1 MTDRQSPMT
10 DAVAQRRQLMLSGV
24 GSILLASVLIGAMAV
39 CVRVASR
46 GMPAVQITFVRFLGS
61 LLLLVAVNGSA
72 SLRPQGTPLRALLLR
87 GLLGS
92 LSIILYFTAI
102 QWAGAA
108 LATLLHC
115 TYPVSTAI
123 IAVVM
128 LGEPLSLRLAIA
140 LVLNLIGV
148 AVVVGPGAE
157 MSSGAVF
164 GSVCALGA
172 SLLAGGALTTA
183 RSLRAKENALLIT
196 TYFMA
201 VGTIV
206 TTPALL
212 SGPPVFSASLC
223 IALAGVVITSVIA
236 QWLIHHGLGFTTA
249 TLGSLAAATSV
260 VSASSFEALFL
271 GEYPEASTLLGACVL
286 IVAIGLAVSAGER
299 QQLPP
304 G

>member
-1 MTDRQSPMT
+1 MTQV
-10 DAVAQRRQLMLSGV
+10 DAVSQRRQLMLSGV

-46 GMPAVQITFVRFLGS
+46 SMPAMQITFVRFVGS
-61 LLLLVAVNGSA
+61 FLVLVSLSGARN
-72 SLRPQGTPLRALLLR
+72 LRPQATSVRPLLLR

-115 TYPVSTAI
+115 TYPVSTAV
-123 IAVVM
+123 IAVLILDESV
-128 LGEPLSLRLAIA
+128 STRLVSA
-140 LVLNLIGV
+140 LALNLVGV
-148 AVVVGPGAE
+148 FIVVGPGADI
-157 MSSGAVF
+157 SSGTLF
-164 GSVCALGA
+164 GALCALGA

-183 RSLRAKENALLIT
+183 RHLRTKENALLIT

-201 VGTIV
+201 VGAIV
-206 TTPALL
+206 SAPALFMGFPAL
-212 SGPPVFSASLC
+212 TPSLGA
-223 IALAGVVITSVIA
+223 ALTGVVITSVLA
-236 QWLIHHGLGFTTA
+236 QWLVHHGLGFTTA

-271 GEYPEASTLLGACVL
+271 GDYPQLTTLLGGGVL
-286 IVAIGLAVSAGER
+286 IAAISLAVSASAKAV
-299 QQLPP
+299 PP
-304 G
+304 VRG